1 MWQVLA
7 KALTVLL
14 SSAIKFILGPA
25 EGFTFHLHPVI
36 TWAATVSGMMLSVV
50 VFTYFGGWIRRR
62 LLTRFRKKQKAPSS
76 NRRFSGVIKKY
87 GLGGVAFLTP
97 ILLTPIGG
105 TILAVSLGK
114 PKEKILLFML
124 ISAMSWGA
132 GLTAAIYA
140 FGKAIIKWFPDLF
153 QWLN

>member
-25 EGFTFHLHPVI
+25 EGFTFQLHPVV
-36 TWAATVSGMMLSVV
+36 TWAFTVSGMMLSVV
-50 VFTYFGGWIRRR
+50 VFTYFGGWIRQRV
-62 LLTRFRKKQKAPSS
+62 LKRFNKKENAASS
-76 NRRFSGVIKKY
+76 NRKFAGVIKKY

-105 TILAVSLGK
+105 TIIAVSLGK

-124 ISAMSWGA
+124 ISTMSWGA
-132 GLTAAIYA
+132 VLTVAIYA